1 MVIRWLIVP
10 LLVLSLGLLVVSN
23 LVLQTSVAQNW
34 VERKLERRSGF
45 EWNIGSLSWTP
56 WTGIQIRDATAE
68 LRNRESGMTDRPLC
82 RVDVD
87 VQIYWDTLLTGVVGL
102 RELRLRQGTIAIPV
116 ELLALLPGEEV
127 PEKKSTPSPERSLK
141 PEGAKRD
148 PGSQPRKKQSESHP
162 ARGRKDDRPPANRP
176 FRIIIDRCEVGI
188 YSNKDQGKGGFILQN
203 LRGELPLQGEDAPGW
218 IECDGLALG
227 GQVLGDPWQ
236 SRVEWR
242 RPLLLFPSTEFE
254 WEGLLVRS
262 EGSIR
267 MRGTPRFL
275 IKIEAP
281 AGPVRMSRLPMAVWS
296 GMEVEA
302 ARVHMQGSLGGTLTS
317 LASWR
322 GDLKVNASRLGLTH
336 MGRGDKMEFEHGS
349 LTASLRSGAL
359 QVIDT
364 RLQSEQ
370 LSFLGNGVIV
380 PDGRVR
386 GVLRVV
392 ADHDHAAV
400 LTRFAVGAM
409 LTGGWTRSWLTPLET
424 PDRYY
429 RDIQLQGTLDRAVVD
444 VGRKG
449 EELEVSQV
457 WNRMVAFVKNE
468 TEETEQGMSPVRQ
481 GQFLSQ

>member
-1 MVIRWLIVP
+1 
-10 LLVLSLGLLVVSN
+10 
-23 LVLQTSVAQNW
+23 
-34 VERKLERRSGF
+34 
-45 EWNIGSLSWTP
+45 
-56 WTGIQIRDATAE
+56 
-68 LRNRESGMTDRPLC
+68 
-82 RVDVD
+82 
-87 VQIYWDTLLTGVVGL
+87 
-102 RELRLRQGTIAIPV
+102 
-116 ELLALLPGEEV
+116 
-127 PEKKSTPSPERSLK
+127 
-141 PEGAKRD
+141 
-148 PGSQPRKKQSESHP
+148 
-162 ARGRKDDRPPANRP
+162 
-176 FRIIIDRCEVGI
+176 
-188 YSNKDQGKGGFILQN
+188 
-203 LRGELPLQGEDAPGW
+203 
-218 IECDGLALG
+218 
-227 GQVLGDPWQ
+227 
-236 SRVEWR
+236 
-242 RPLLLFPSTEFE
+242 
-254 WEGLLVRS
+254 
-262 EGSIR
+262 
-267 MRGTPRFL
+267 
-275 IKIEAP
+275 
-281 AGPVRMSRLPMAVWS
+281 
-296 GMEVEA
+296 MEVEA